1 MSIRISRS
9 LAYERTDGERRVVG
23 QDEIAS
29 FYETVV
35 ILGDP
40 GLGKSVLC
48 RALGERPGMKYVG
61 AGRFVNA
68 PDPGSLAAEGER
80 IIIDGLDE
88 IASSVSGGAVDG
100 VLRQLARMGDPPFI
114 LSCREADWRGGADS
128 VKIEDE
134 RAGSLVVLH
143 LQPFDYDDAR
153 EFLSHEFPDV
163 EGGRILEHLAERGI
177 EDLCRNPLTLRM
189 LGEVAQEKLVLPDS
203 RAELFDRACRVML
216 KEDNPRHSRD
226 SHARRDDQALMLASG
241 AVCSTLV
248 LCDHMGVYD
257 GAYAETPAGFVNVL
271 GH

>member
-114 LSCREADWRGGADS
+114 LFCREADWRGGADS

-189 LGEVAQEKLVLPDS
+189 LGEVAQEKLYFPIAAPS
-203 RAELFDRACRVML
+203 
-216 KEDNPRHSRD
+216 S
-226 SHARRDDQALMLASG
+226 STGLAVS
-241 AVCSTLV
+241 CSKRTTL
-248 LCDHMGVYD
+248 G
-257 GAYAETPAGFVNVL
+257 TPATRTRVETIRRLCSRRARSVRRWCCAITWASMMGPTPKRRQAS
-271 GH
+271 